1 MKAILVTCLF
11 GGLLATL
18 NSKGAELQ
26 PHVDAQQVSVTIRE
40 LGLPQSLRKDL
51 LSGIQNKLLIR
62 ITARSGDA
70 AVISTDVTI
79 EVKYDLWDETF
90 TMRTSRASQTLAEA
104 TLSTLDAVMAQLDPL
119 VLENLFSTTSLP
131 KNAVMTLQA
140 DVLMNPVEREKIER
154 LRQWVAANSAPRS
167 AAGGTTNAAL
177 TSKPN
182 DLFNSIF
189 EQYVRGAEIVA
200 PWSVTV
206 TSKPFSVG
214 QPVGSRDQ

>member
-1 MKAILVTCLF
+1 MKTILVICLF
-11 GGLLATL
+11 GGVLATL
-18 NSKGAELQ
+18 NSKAAEME
-26 PHVDAQQVSVTIRE
+26 PHLDAQHVSVRIRE

-62 ITARSGDA
+62 ISVRSGEE
-70 AVISTDVTI
+70 VVTSTDVTI

-90 TMRTSRASQTLAEA
+90 TMRTSRVGQTQTGA
-104 TLSTLDAVMAQLDPL
+104 TLNTLDEVMAQLDPL
-119 VLENLFSTTSLP
+119 VLESLFATASLP
-131 KNAVMTLQA
+131 RNEMMTLQA

-167 AAGGTTNAAL
+167 AAGGATNAAL

-189 EQYVRGAEIVA
+189 EQYVRGADIVA

-206 TSKPFSVG
+206 ISKPFSVG
-214 QPVGSRDQ
+214 QPVGSRGP

>member
-1 MKAILVTCLF
+1 VKTILVTCLF
-11 GGLLATL
+11 GALLATP
-18 NSKGAELQ
+18 NSKAAELL
-26 PHVDAQQVSVTIRE
+26 PHINAQHVSVTIRE

-62 ITARSGDA
+62 ITARSGEE
-70 AVISTDVTI
+70 VLTSTDVTI
-79 EVKYDLWDETF
+79 DVKYDLWDETF
-90 TMRTSRASQTLAEA
+90 TMRTSRASQLQAEA
-104 TLSTLDAVMAQLDPL
+104 MLNTVDAVMGQLDPL
-119 VLENLFSTTSLP
+119 VLANLFPTASLP
-131 KNAVMTLQA
+131 QTELMTLQA

-167 AAGGTTNAAL
+167 AAGGTTSATL

-206 TSKPFSVG
+206 ISKPFSLG
-214 QPVGSRDQ
+214 QAAGARDP